1 MLRGH
6 CGRPCWRQTNGS
18 HGSPGDALYTPGP
31 SLRPLVRSRRQAVK
45 SRLHTGLLLSPWL
58 RTDLLL
64 TSAADES
71 YSQKTIRKRHALR
84 LNLHHVLP
92 RAGDSSGK
100 PKAFSVTV
108 RAALVR
114 TAGSPRH
121 TPGRPTALT
130 RQHVRLRS
138 YSPKSGSNR
147 HFEISSKSSIFAF
160 FTASP
165 FVPVLAPVKPS
176 FPFTRLSHDGSVTAP
191 HGFCKRISSR

>member
-1 MLRGH
+1 MPFSTNRNAPIVSMLRGH
-6 CGRPCWRQTNGS
+6 CGRLCYAKQTTHTGHPEMPCIHPALPCDLLFAADGKPSKADCTRVYCS
-18 HGSPGDALYTPGP
+18 AHGFVLTSC
-31 SLRPLVRSRRQAVK
+31 
-45 SRLHTGLLLSPWL
+45 SRLQPTN
-58 RTDLLL
+58 L
-64 TSAADES
+64 TAEKARCK
-71 YSQKTIRKRHALR
+71 QHAQR
-84 LNLHHVLP
+84 LNLHHILP

-147 HFEISSKSSIFAF
+147 HFEIS
-160 FTASP
+160 
-165 FVPVLAPVKPS
+165 
-176 FPFTRLSHDGSVTAP
+176 
-191 HGFCKRISSR
+191 